1 MYVAVVPNRGSPPA
15 ILLRESYREAG
26 KTKNRTLANL
36 SRWPAERIEQLR
48 AVLRGAK
55 LLPAAEAVEIVRALP
70 HGHVLAALDTARHI
84 ALDTVLPRRAPQR
97 RRDLALALI
106 VARLLEPA
114 AKLATARML
123 DPATAS
129 HSLGEMLGLGK
140 VAAKEVYA
148 ALDWLGREQP
158 FIEATLARRHLK
170 EGALLLYDVTS
181 TYLEGRC
188 CELAQHGYSRDHR
201 GDRPQ
206 IVIGLMCAADG
217 CPVAV
222 EVFEGNTADPVTLAA
237 QIDKLRQRFKLQRVV
252 MVGDRGVL
260 TSARIEQ
267 TLRPAGLDWITA
279 LRAPAIKQ
287 LAAAGGPLQPSL
299 FDDRD
304 MAEITSLDYP
314 GERLVVCKNPLLAEE
329 RARKR
334 AELLA
339 ATEKELARIAAR
351 VQRARSPLHGAAAI
365 GQAVGAV
372 LGRRHMAKHFHIGI
386 TDDTFSFAQ
395 DPLSIAAEAAL
406 DGIYVV
412 RTNLPAEHSDK
423 VLAVLHPPSAA
434 HARIME
440 KAGCEALF
448 VSTGGVVGAYTGLA
462 DVGTATMTECVTI
475 AGWIADSISIPVIMD
490 GDTGHGGI
498 MAVRRMVRECI
509 RAGIAGIR
517 IDDQPIESKRKTQS
531 AGVEVVPLD
540 QAIARYR
547 AAVDMKN
554 ELDPNFVVM
563 AQCYARDASDG
574 TLEDTIARLLAY
586 RDEAGVDWVQFESP
600 HSVDE
605 IRAARAAVT
614 WPFSFMKGK
623 LGRYLDLDEHLALGV
638 TIAWYPGFTHHVTWA
653 VLWDFMTAFQSGGV
667 KAWDAF
673 VESRRD
679 RPYPLPEVPDD
690 GEGSEKQRVLEKR
703 YFSSGD
709 RRR

>member
-48 AVLRGAK
+48 AVLRGDK

-70 HGHVLAALDTARHI
+70 HGHVLAALGTARRI
-84 ALDTVLPRRAPQR
+84 ALDAVLPRRAPPR

-158 FIEATLARRHLK
+158 FIEAQLARRHLK
-170 EGALLLYDVTS
+170 DGALLLYDVTS

-222 EVFEGNTADPVTLAA
+222 EVFEGNTADPVTLSV
-237 QIDKLRQRFKLQRVV
+237 QIDKLKQRFKLQRVV
-252 MVGDRGVL
+252 MVVGLQPTDLIRGDRGVL

-287 LAAAGGPLQPSL
+287 LAAEGGPLQPSL
-299 FDDRD
+299 FDHRD
-304 MAEITSLDYP
+304 MAEITSPDYP
-314 GERLVVCKNPLLAEE
+314 GERLVVCKNPLLVEE

-334 AELLA
+334 EELLA
-339 ATEKELARIAAR
+339 VTENDLARIAAR
-351 VQRARSPLHGAAAI
+351 VQRARSPLRGAAAI

-372 LGRRHMAKHFHIGI
+372 LGRRHMAKHFQISI

-395 DPLSIAAEAAL
+395 NPLSIAAEAAL

-412 RTNLPAEHSDK
+412 RTNLPAAQSD
-423 VLAVLHPPSAA
+423 AA
-434 HARIME
+434 ATVR
-440 KAGCEALF
+440 
-448 VSTGGVVGAYTGLA
+448 AYKSL
-462 DVGTATMTECVTI
+462 
-475 AGWIADSISIPVIMD
+475 S
-490 GDTGHGGI
+490 
-498 MAVRRMVRECI
+498 
-509 RAGIAGIR
+509 
-517 IDDQPIESKRKTQS
+517 
-531 AGVEVVPLD
+531 GVEHAFRSLKTVDLELRPVFHWTAP
-540 QAIARYR
+540 RVR
-547 AAVDMKN
+547 AHVLLCM
-554 ELDPNFVVM
+554 
-563 AQCYARDASDG
+563 
-574 TLEDTIARLLAY
+574 LAY
-586 RDEAGVDWVQFESP
+586 YLQWHMRRSLAPMLFDEPDPTAREAQRTSP
-600 HSVDE
+600 VAKAQPSPAAQ
-605 IRAARAAVT
+605 RKAARKRTDPADGEPLPVH
-614 WPFSFMKGK
+614 SFHTLLGDLATLTRNVVR
-623 LGRYLDLDEHLALGV
+623 LGRDHLTAILATPTRTQHRALDLLGV
-638 TIAWYPGFTHHVTWA
+638 TP
-653 VLWDFMTAFQSGGV
+653 TA
-667 KAWDAF
+667 
-673 VESRRD
+673 
-679 RPYPLPEVPDD
+679 
-690 GEGSEKQRVLEKR
+690 
-703 YFSSGD
+703 
-709 RRR
+709 